1 MRNLVFGGSLE
12 ALIAVVYFWLQPLL
26 MAGQLP
32 TDVYMDVSGFV
43 PSWEDYFPPMSKV
56 SFLTAVELIVLISI
70 DSRPP
75 DRHP

>member
-1 MRNLVFGGSLE
+1 
-12 ALIAVVYFWLQPLL
+12 